1 MAVGEAI
8 TNLLAAPVSSLAQ
21 IKLSANWMAAA
32 GHPGEDARLY
42 AAVQAASTFA
52 QQLGIALK
60 QLGTTGM
67 QPQVDDVAAEVGAE
81 FFVFVFEF
89 LPARGDHREAA
100 LHTMHRDG
108 VAEGRIETLRTE
120 QNSDHI
126 STLRPWSLQRRTKTR
141 TARRGSF
148 IVRALS
154 RSGR

>member
-1 MAVGEAI
+1 MRQLTLGFPGVVEANPI
-8 TNLLAAPVSSLAQ
+8 DLLQVPQ
-21 IKLSANWMAAA
+21 Q
-32 GHPGEDARLY
+32 RLTL
-42 AAVQAASTFA
+42 AVQA